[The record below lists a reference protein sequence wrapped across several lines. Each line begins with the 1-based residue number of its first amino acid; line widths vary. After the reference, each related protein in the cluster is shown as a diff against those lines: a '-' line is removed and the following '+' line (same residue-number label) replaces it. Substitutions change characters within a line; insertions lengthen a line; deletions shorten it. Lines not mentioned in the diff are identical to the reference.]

1 MVRRALPFL
10 LLATVAIGG
19 CGYGTRAD
27 VSEEQVQARKELI
40 RAAGGFDNHEFA
52 RLCPGLFPR
61 DFLTNEDRYRR
72 EDPDHRTPPVTAELR
87 SLVARAGCDVPSPP
101 A

>member
-19 CGYGTRAD
+19 CGYGTPAD
-27 VSEEQVQARKELI
+27 VTDEQTQARAELI
-40 RAAGGFDNHEFA
+40 RAAGEFDNHEFA

-61 DFLTNEDRYRR
+61 DFLTDEDEYGR
-72 EDPDHRTPPVTAELR
+72 EDEDHRNPTVTPALRDLAE
-87 SLVARAGCDVPSPP
+87 RAGCDVPSP

>member
-1 MVRRALPFL
+1 MVRRALPLL
-10 LLATVAIGG
+10 LLAAVAIGG

-27 VSEEQVQARKELI
+27 VTEEQVQARKELI

-61 DFLTNEDRYRR
+61 DFLTEDRYGR
-72 EDPDHRTPPVTAELR
+72 EDEDHRTPPVTSELR
-87 SLVARAGCDVPSPP
+87 ALVERAGCDVPSPP